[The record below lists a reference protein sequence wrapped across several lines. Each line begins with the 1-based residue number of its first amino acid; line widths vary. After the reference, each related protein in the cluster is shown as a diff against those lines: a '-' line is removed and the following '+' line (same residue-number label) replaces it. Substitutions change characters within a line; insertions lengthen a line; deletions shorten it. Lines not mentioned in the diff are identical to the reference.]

1 MNRDINIKQTRINCF
16 RQSKVDG
23 EFMLQMRVPGGFVD
37 AKYLKSAATCVSAAE
52 YYKSCEICE
61 IASATEIF
69 TNGSVDAKNHVG
81 GTYLVNSKEA
91 DCQNK
96 GYTGDQTYSEPISIN
111 PFEEVVVNYDEG
123 EVRELYQLVLEL
135 RNHRHHRQSRPLSA
149 VDVIPH
155 DNNRNIIT
163 LLNRLCGST
172 IGQRVG
178 QDYKSFK
185 ANKIKLVRLLLQLN
199 KCENLVAAIEQA
211 NKTVIIL

>member
-1 MNRDINIKQTRINCF
+1 MKDKYNDEIGIIKITQFAPKLENVLVEHLTI
-16 RQSKVDG
+16 
-23 EFMLQMRVPGGFVD
+23 GFII
-37 AKYLKSAATCVSAAE
+37 S
-52 YYKSCEICE
+52 
-61 IASATEIF
+61 
-69 TNGSVDAKNHVG
+69 GAKNIDGIDSCIKLH
-81 GTYLVNSKEA
+81 KEELYYA
-91 DCQNK
+91 SR
-96 GYTGDQTYSEPISIN
+96 GSYQTYSEPISIN

-135 RNHRHHRQSRPLSA
+135 RNHRHHHKQSKPLSA

-172 IGQRVG
+172 IGQLVG